1 LSIFTFF
8 YSCLNGFICFCF
20 HFQSKVFQ
28 SLEKILINLLG
39 RSRFFF
45 SIKKMI
51 FFGCDIFLVLI
62 LSNKCLTTLIK
73 SQENWSDVKHNMM
86 AVKFLKHE
94 SFVVIPPK
102 FDEYILY
109 C

>member
-1 LSIFTFF
+1 
-8 YSCLNGFICFCF
+8 
-20 HFQSKVFQ
+20 
-28 SLEKILINLLG
+28 
-39 RSRFFF
+39 
-45 SIKKMI
+45 M
-51 FFGCDIFLVLI
+51 LI
-62 LSNKCLTTLIK
+62 LSNTCLATLIK
-73 SQENWSDVKHNMM
+73 SQENWSDVKYNMM

>member
-1 LSIFTFF
+1 
-8 YSCLNGFICFCF
+8 
-20 HFQSKVFQ
+20 
-28 SLEKILINLLG
+28 
-39 RSRFFF
+39 
-45 SIKKMI
+45 MI